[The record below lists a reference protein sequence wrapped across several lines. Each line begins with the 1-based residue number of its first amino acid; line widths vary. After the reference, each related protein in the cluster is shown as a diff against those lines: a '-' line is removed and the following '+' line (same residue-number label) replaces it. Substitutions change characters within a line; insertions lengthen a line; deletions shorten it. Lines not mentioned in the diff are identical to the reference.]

1 MPSRTSVTT
10 WAAVDRFA
18 NFEHMVAQARNFASR
33 RYVDLRRQAA
43 ATCYRP

>member
-1 MPSRTSVTT
+1 
-10 WAAVDRFA
+10 
-18 NFEHMVAQARNFASR
+18 MVAQARNFASR